1 MHSFDFTL
9 FAWIFG
15 IALVL
20 LVLSVLGMA
29 FVVPRF
35 HGPGAIGLMWVLGI
49 VAVVAAIVAFVLGG
63 LWVHY

>member
-1 MHSFDFTL
+1 MHAFDFTL

-29 FVVPRF
+29 FVVPGF
-35 HGPGAIGLMWVLGI
+35 HGAGAIGLMWVLGM
-49 VAVVAAIVAFVLGG
+49 VAVVSAIVVAVLGG
-63 LWVHY
+63 LWLLF